1 MIIYET
7 VTINGQQFEHVYSD
21 ANRQVCRDGKSWDE
35 VYNPL
40 NTGRV
45 YTEGNLIPEEE
56 ATAEEV
62 LDILLGGADD

>member
-21 ANRQVCRDGKSWDE
+21 AGKYLVRNGQQWEE

-40 NTGRV
+40 DTGRT
-45 YTEGNLIPEEE
+45 YTEGDLIPETE

-62 LDILLGGADD
+62 LEILLGGADD

>member
-1 MIIYET
+1 MIRTEI

-21 ANRQVCRDGKSWDE
+21 ENRQVYRDGQAWDE
-35 VYNPL
+35 VFNPI

-45 YTEGNLIPEEE
+45 YTEGEMIPETE

-62 LDILLGGADD
+62 LDILLGGGND

>member
-1 MIIYET
+1 MIRTEI
-7 VTINGQQFEHVYSD
+7 VTINGQEFEYVYSD
-21 ANRQVCRDGKSWDE
+21 AGKYLVRDGKQWEE

-40 NTGRV
+40 DTGRV
-45 YTEGNLIPEEE
+45 YTEGEPIPETE

>member
-1 MIIYET
+1 MVIYET
-7 VTINGQQFEHVYSD
+7 VEIDGKTFEHVYSD
-21 ANRQVCRDGKSWDE
+21 RNLQVCRDGRAWDE
-35 VYNPL
+35 VFNPP

-45 YTEGNLIPEEE
+45 YTEGEPIPETE

>member
-1 MIIYET
+1 MIQTET

-21 ANRQVCRDGKSWDE
+21 ANRQVCRGEQSWDE

-40 NTGRV
+40 NTGRT
-45 YTEGNLIPEEE
+45 YTEGEEIPDEE

-62 LDILLGGADD
+62 LSILLGGGDD

>member
-1 MIIYET
+1 MIQTET

-21 ANRQVCRDGKSWDE
+21 ANRQVCRDGQSWDE

-40 NTGRV
+40 NTGRT
-45 YTEGNLIPEEE
+45 YTEGEEIPDEE

-62 LDILLGGADD
+62 LSILLGGGDD

>member
-21 ANRQVCRDGKSWDE
+21 ENRQVCRDGRAWDE
-35 VYNPL
+35 VFNPL

-45 YTEGNLIPEEE
+45 YTEGDLIPEEE